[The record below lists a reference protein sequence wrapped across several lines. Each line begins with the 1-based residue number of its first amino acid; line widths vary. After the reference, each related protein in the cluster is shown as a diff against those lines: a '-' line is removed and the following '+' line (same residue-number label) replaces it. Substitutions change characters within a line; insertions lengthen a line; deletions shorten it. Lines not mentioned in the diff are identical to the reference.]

1 MIFYLVTISLT
12 WLCSQHRDAKKV
24 QNWLFYK
31 AYEKGTDDE
40 MKEVWV
46 TKNVF
51 LKDLYLLITCP
62 YCMGFYVGVIVQA
75 IIVPPNTFYVMGKAV
90 VEAGFVNA
98 ILSMA
103 VCTVLN
109 YFDR

>member
-12 WLCSQHRDAKKV
+12 WLLTQHRDAKNI
-24 QNWLFYK
+24 QHWLFHK
-31 AYEKGTDDE
+31 AYEKGTDEE

-62 YCMGFYVGVIVQA
+62 YCMGFHVGVIVQA
-75 IIVPPNTFYVMGKAV
+75 IIIPPNTFYVMGKAV

-98 ILSMA
+98 ILAIIVVSIINF
-103 VCTVLN
+103 LN
-109 YFDR
+109 N